1 MTLPMLNLFIAL
13 LDIVFALAFALT
25 ALASLIHVRWEHGI
39 QPALDTMFVLLGGF
53 LAWGALSGSVQS
65 FDRVTDP
72 RLQSSPVDGLAYF
85 VLTLCALLAC
95 ALLYLSLRKIKAAM
109 RESATR

>member
-1 MTLPMLNLFIAL
+1 MTLPMLNLLIAL

-25 ALASLIHVRWEHGI
+25 ALTALIHVRWDHGF
-39 QPALDTMFVLLGGF
+39 QRRLDGVFVLLGGF
-53 LAWGALSGSVQS
+53 LAWGALSSSAQS

-85 VLTLCALLAC
+85 ALTLCALLAC
-95 ALLYLSLRKIKAAM
+95 ALLYLSLRKIKAAT

>member
-1 MTLPMLNLFIAL
+1 MTLPMINLIIDL
-13 LDIVFALAFALT
+13 LYIVFALAFALT
-25 ALASLIHVRWEHGI
+25 ALTALIHVRWDHGF
-39 QPALDTMFVLLGGF
+39 QRRLDTVFVLLGSL

-65 FDRVTDP
+65 FDRVSDP